1 MIFTTSMPLGEI
13 CDFSGDSKKPKKYHS
28 PDFLAWNQWSFHLKQ
43 VFMFGRFRIDPGGFW
58 VTFQYSSLMW
68 PTTRW
73 FNSWPFYPRS
83 LEVTNNPLK
92 GHFFPSQKGHKESPG
107 RCLFI
112 LHVISRITRRMHST
126 APTPWNTAKINL
138 ELLACMDGKPRE
150 VLKGT
155 IAEVEGLTH
164 LKTGHV
170 KFVEMMPTSQTESS
184 TETLLAE
191 FSLDIKLRHR
201 ENTLRIFVFVTFPPI
216 FPKKQW
222 LKNTPS

>member
-1 MIFTTSMPLGEI
+1 
-13 CDFSGDSKKPKKYHS
+13 
-28 PDFLAWNQWSFHLKQ
+28 
-43 VFMFGRFRIDPGGFW
+43 
-58 VTFQYSSLMW
+58 
-68 PTTRW
+68 
-73 FNSWPFYPRS
+73 
-83 LEVTNNPLK
+83 
-92 GHFFPSQKGHKESPG
+92 
-107 RCLFI
+107 
-112 LHVISRITRRMHST
+112 
-126 APTPWNTAKINL
+126 
-138 ELLACMDGKPRE
+138 MDGKPRE

-216 FPKKQW
+216 FPKKTVAKKHAELTHT
-222 LKNTPS
+222 LKFSN